1 MAQIT
6 LYLDESTE
14 RLVKASAEAAGL
26 SQSRWVA
33 EVIQRAAAPRW
44 PDAIRSALGSWS
56 DFPEAESLREQAA
69 DLPREPL

>member
-1 MAQIT
+1 VAQLT

-33 EVIQRAAAPRW
+33 EVIQRAASPSW
-44 PDAIRSALGSWS
+44 PVAVGEALGSWQ
-56 DFPEAESLREQAA
+56 DFPEAESLRTMAS
-69 DLPREPL
+69 DLPRESL

>member
-1 MAQIT
+1 MAQLT

-44 PDAIRSALGSWS
+44 PESVRSVLGTWT
-56 DFPEAESLREQAA
+56 DFPEAESLREQAP
-69 DLPREPL
+69 DLPRTSL